1 MSWKILITDGLEE
14 KGQAMLRAQ
23 AQVEDRSGIAVQ
35 ELRSILPEFDVLI
48 VRSRTKVTA
57 DLLEHAARLKV
68 IGRAGVGVDN
78 IDLDAARARG
88 IIVVNSPLATTVAVA
103 ELTMGLL
110 LATARAIPRADAAMK
125 QGKWLKKELEGIE
138 LQGKTLGLIGFGRI
152 GREVAHRALAFG
164 MRILA
169 YDPLIP
175 EDVIRQANVMPSSLE
190 TLLQRS
196 DFISLHIP
204 LTDETRNLLSTQA
217 FAQMKTGVRLICTAR
232 GGIIDEQALLQ
243 ALKEGKVAAAAL
255 DVFAVEPPALNE
267 LITHPNLIATPH
279 IGAQTVEAQTRAAEM
294 IAEEVLAALRGEPLR
309 WRVV

>member
-1 MSWKILITDGLEE
+1 MSWKVLITDGLEE
-14 KGQAMLRAQ
+14 SGQAMLRAQ
-23 AQVEDRSGIAVQ
+23 VQVEDRSGITAS
-35 ELRSILPEFDVLI
+35 ELRSILPEFDALI
-48 VRSRTKVTA
+48 VRSRTRVTA
-57 DLLEHAARLKV
+57 ELLEHAERLKV

-78 IDLDAARARG
+78 IDLEAARARN
-88 IIVVNSPLATTVAVA
+88 IIVVNAPLATTVAVA
-103 ELTMGLL
+103 ELTLGLL

-175 EDVIRQANVMPSSLE
+175 EDAIRQANAIPCSLE
-190 TLLQRS
+190 EVLQRS
-196 DFISLHIP
+196 DFISLHLP
-204 LTDETRNLLSTQA
+204 LTNETRNLISTQA
-217 FAQMKTGVRLICTAR
+217 FAQMKPGVRLICTAR
-232 GGIIDEQALLQ
+232 GGIVDEEALLQ

-255 DVFAVEPPALNE
+255 DVFAQEPPALNE
-267 LITHPNLIATPH
+267 LISHPNLVATPH

-294 IAEEVLAALRGEPLR
+294 IAEEVLAALRSEPLR

>member
-1 MSWKILITDGLEE
+1 MSWKILIADGLEE

-23 AQVEDRSGIAVQ
+23 AQVEDRNGISAQ
-35 ELRSILPEFDVLI
+35 ELRSILPEFDALI
-48 VRSRTKVTA
+48 VRSRTRVTA
-57 DLLEHAARLKV
+57 ELLEHAARLKV

-78 IDLDAARARG
+78 IDLDAARAHG

-175 EDVIRQANVMPSSLE
+175 EDVIRQANVTPSSLE

>member
-1 MSWKILITDGLEE
+1 MGWKILITDGLEE

-23 AQVEDRSGIAVQ
+23 AQVQDRNGIAVQ
-35 ELRSILPEFDVLI
+35 ELRSILPEFDALI
-48 VRSRTKVTA
+48 VRSRTRVTA
-57 DLLEHAARLKV
+57 DLLEHAGRLKV

-110 LATARAIPRADAAMK
+110 LSTARAIPRADAAMK

-175 EDVIRQANVMPSSLE
+175 EDVIRQANVTPSSLE

-204 LTDETRNLLSTQA
+204 LTDETRNLLSSQA

>member
-1 MSWKILITDGLEE
+1 MSWKVLITDGLEE
-14 KGQAMLRAQ
+14 SGQAMLRAQ
-23 AQVEDRSGIAVQ
+23 VQVEDRSGITAS
-35 ELRSILPEFDVLI
+35 ELRSILPEFDALI
-48 VRSRTKVTA
+48 VRSRTRVTA
-57 DLLEHAARLKV
+57 ELLEHAERLKV

-78 IDLDAARARG
+78 IDLEAARARN
-88 IIVVNSPLATTVAVA
+88 IIVVNAPLATTVAVA
-103 ELTMGLL
+103 ELTLGLL

-175 EDVIRQANVMPSSLE
+175 EDAIRQANAIPCSLE
-190 TLLQRS
+190 EVLQRS
-196 DFISLHIP
+196 DFISLHLP
-204 LTDETRNLLSTQA
+204 LTNETRNLISTQA
-217 FAQMKTGVRLICTAR
+217 FAQMKPGVRLICTAR
-232 GGIIDEQALLQ
+232 GGIVDEEALLQ

-255 DVFAVEPPALNE
+255 DVFAQEPPALNE
-267 LITHPNLIATPH
+267 LISHPNLIATPH

>member
-1 MSWKILITDGLEE
+1 MSWKILIADGLEE

-23 AQVEDRSGIAVQ
+23 AQVEDRNGISAQ
-35 ELRSILPEFDVLI
+35 ELRSILPEFDALI
-48 VRSRTKVTA
+48 VRSRTRVTA
-57 DLLEHAARLKV
+57 ELLEHAARLKV

-78 IDLDAARARG
+78 IDLDAARAHG

-164 MRILA
+164 MRVLA

-175 EDVIRQANVMPSSLE
+175 EDVIRQANVTPSSLE

>member
-1 MSWKILITDGLEE
+1 MSWKILIADGLEE

-23 AQVEDRSGIAVQ
+23 AQVEDRNGISAQ
-35 ELRSILPEFDVLI
+35 ELRSILPEFDALI
-48 VRSRTKVTA
+48 VRSRTRVTA
-57 DLLEHAARLKV
+57 ELLEHAARLKV

-78 IDLDAARARG
+78 IDLDAARDHG

-175 EDVIRQANVMPSSLE
+175 EDVIRQANVTPSSLE

>member
-1 MSWKILITDGLEE
+1 MSWKILIADGLEE

-23 AQVEDRSGIAVQ
+23 AQVEDRNGISAQ
-35 ELRSILPEFDVLI
+35 ELRSILPEFDALI
-48 VRSRTKVTA
+48 VRSRTRVTA
-57 DLLEHAARLKV
+57 ELLEHAARLKV

-78 IDLDAARARG
+78 IDLDAARAHG

-138 LQGKTLGLIGFGRI
+138 LQEKTLGLIGFGRI

-175 EDVIRQANVMPSSLE
+175 EDVIRQANVTPSSLE

>member
-1 MSWKILITDGLEE
+1 MSWKILIADGLEE

-23 AQVEDRSGIAVQ
+23 AQVEDRNGISAQ
-35 ELRSILPEFDVLI
+35 ELRSILPEFDALI
-48 VRSRTKVTA
+48 VRSRTRVTA
-57 DLLEHAARLKV
+57 ELLEHAARLKV

-78 IDLDAARARG
+78 IDLDAARDHG

-110 LATARAIPRADAAMK
+110 LAMARAIPRADAAMK

-175 EDVIRQANVMPSSLE
+175 EDVIRQANVTPSSLE

>member
-1 MSWKILITDGLEE
+1 MSWKILIADGLEE

-23 AQVEDRSGIAVQ
+23 AQVEDRNGISAQ
-35 ELRSILPEFDVLI
+35 ELRSILPEFDALI
-48 VRSRTKVTA
+48 VRSRTRVTA
-57 DLLEHAARLKV
+57 ELLEHAARLKV

-78 IDLDAARARG
+78 IDLDAARAHG

-175 EDVIRQANVMPSSLE
+175 EDVIRQANVTPSSLE

-279 IGAQTVEAQTRAAEM
+279 IGAQTVEAQTQAAEM

>member
-23 AQVEDRSGIAVQ
+23 AQVEDRNGIAVE
-35 ELRSILPEFDVLI
+35 ELRSILPEFDALI
-48 VRSRTKVTA
+48 VRSRTRVTA

-78 IDLDAARARG
+78 IDLEAARARG
-88 IIVVNSPLATTVAVA
+88 ILVVNSPLATTVAVA

-110 LATARAIPRADAAMK
+110 LSTARAIPRADAAMK
-125 QGKWLKKELEGIE
+125 EGKWLKKELEGVE

-175 EDVIRQANVMPSSLE
+175 EDVIRQANVTPSSLE

-217 FAQMKTGVRLICTAR
+217 FAQMKTGVRLVCTAR

>member
-1 MSWKILITDGLEE
+1 MSWKILIADGLEE

-23 AQVEDRSGIAVQ
+23 AQVEDRNGISAQ
-35 ELRSILPEFDVLI
+35 ELRSILPEFDALI
-48 VRSRTKVTA
+48 VRSRTRVTA
-57 DLLEHAARLKV
+57 ELLEHAARLKV

-78 IDLDAARARG
+78 IDLDAARAHG

-164 MRILA
+164 MRVLA

-175 EDVIRQANVMPSSLE
+175 EDVIRQVNVTPSSLE

>member
-14 KGQAMLRAQ
+14 KGQAMLRTQ
-23 AQVEDRSGIAVQ
+23 AQVEDRNGIAAS
-35 ELRSILPEFDVLI
+35 ELRSILPEFDALI
-48 VRSRTKVTA
+48 VRSRTRVTA
-57 DLLEHAARLKV
+57 ELLEHAARLKV

-78 IDLDAARARG
+78 IDLETARARG
-88 IIVVNSPLATTVAVA
+88 IIVVNAPLAVTVAVA
-103 ELTMGLL
+103 ELTLGLL
-110 LATARAIPRADAAMK
+110 LATARAIPRADATMK

-175 EDVIRQANVMPSSLE
+175 ENVIRQANAIPCSFEEV
-190 TLLQRS
+190 LQRS
-196 DFISLHIP
+196 DFISLHLP
-204 LTDETRNLLSTQA
+204 LTDETRHLISTQA
-217 FAQMKTGVRLICTAR
+217 FAQMKPGVRLICTAR
-232 GGIIDEQALLQ
+232 GGIIDEDALLQ

-255 DVFAVEPPALNE
+255 DVFAQEPPALNE
-267 LITHPNLIATPH
+267 LISHPNLIATPH

>member
-1 MSWKILITDGLEE
+1 MSWKILIADGLEE

-23 AQVEDRSGIAVQ
+23 AQVEDRNGISAQ
-35 ELRSILPEFDVLI
+35 ELRSILPEFDALI
-48 VRSRTKVTA
+48 VRSRTRVTA
-57 DLLEHAARLKV
+57 ELLEHAARLKV

-78 IDLDAARARG
+78 IDLDAARAHG

-175 EDVIRQANVMPSSLE
+175 EDVIRQANVTPSSLE

-232 GGIIDEQALLQ
+232 GGIVDEQALLQ

>member
-1 MSWKILITDGLEE
+1 MSWKILIADGLEE

-23 AQVEDRSGIAVQ
+23 AQLEDRNGISAQ
-35 ELRSILPEFDVLI
+35 ELRSILPEFDALI
-48 VRSRTKVTA
+48 VRSRTRVTA
-57 DLLEHAARLKV
+57 ELLEHAARLKV

-78 IDLDAARARG
+78 IDLDAARDHG

-175 EDVIRQANVMPSSLE
+175 EDVIRQANVTPSSLE

-196 DFISLHIP
+196 DFM
-204 LTDETRNLLSTQA
+204 LSTQA